1 MSERIFLMKR
11 PLQWSHLTSGL
22 PIPTVFHQLTY
33 NILGKQLRAQQSA
46 DVRIMLD
53 GEIFTTSIYNIGF
66 NRAKFSHSD
75 ILQFKYDNNKALL
88 AKLQEIF
95 HKEYKYCIDARNAK
109 HADDRTRTNIA
120 RAFDTSIVVYGTEES
135 DLFVWE
141 PLFENIT
148 LASEKEI
155 RQMTE
160 DEFETILNRTDPKA
174 AIKQT
179 TRLQKV
185 RDLDTSIGDS
195 LKRVYDYR
203 CQMTG
208 EIVGERYGVHTVE
221 AHHILP
227 FTESLNNDT
236 SNIMILSPNYHRLIH
251 KAKPTFNRKTLSFE
265 FPNGLIETVKLN
277 LHLK

>member
-1 MSERIFLMKR
+1 M
-11 PLQWSHLTSGL
+11 P
-22 PIPTVFHQLTY
+22 VFFEM
-33 NILGKQLRAQQSA
+33 LRKTK
-46 DVRIMLD
+46 DDPNMR
-53 GEIFTTSIYNIGF
+53 EIFQTANCFLRPVFLAEYNGSKQIFGSSALARKTEFVRKVCKNIG
-66 NRAKFSHSD
+66 NRLD
-75 ILQFKYDNNKALL
+75 
-88 AKLQEIF
+88 LQEIF

>member
-1 MSERIFLMKR
+1 
-11 PLQWSHLTSGL
+11 
-22 PIPTVFHQLTY
+22 
-33 NILGKQLRAQQSA
+33 
-46 DVRIMLD
+46 MLD

-221 AHHILP
+221 AHHILH
-227 FTESLNNDT
+227 FTLACCKLHQVQDIFLRAEVALDGGTLKASILQYLSGLLSIFKPIVCQHNVLTSRHTADNRLSDT
-236 SNIMILSPNYHRLIH
+236 ACTH
-251 KAKPTFNRKTLSFE
+251 
-265 FPNGLIETVKLN
+265 
-277 LHLK
+277 